1 MIRINRSNNG
11 FATVELLVTLVT
23 IGIIFGAFMTTFV
36 TIQNI
41 NKKARDI
48 QKSNTIAFEKT
59 QEYENKLF
67 DNIPNTVPA
76 GTLVEVEDFSASV
89 PDSIPAPRIG
99 KVYVNSVSPTLKH
112 VVISVEFGEDPLKQ
126 EIQYATFIQRHGV
139 GQ

>member
-1 MIRINRSNNG
+1 MSTKKSGSG

-23 IGIIFGAFMTTFV
+23 IGIIFGAFMTTFI

-48 QKSNTIAFEKT
+48 QTSNTIAFEKT

-67 DNIPNTVPA
+67 DTIPSTTPS
-76 GTLVEVEDFSASV
+76 GTLVEVEDFSGQ
-89 PDSIPAPRIG
+89 IPTTIGGPRVG

-126 EIQYATFIQRHGV
+126 TIQYATFIQRHGV